1 MTLWYGGVVTS
12 GGEEVVI
19 LWNGGV
25 VEVKLMSSEGWVD
38 RRGAEEVCGRSS
50 SKFLMVSQI
59 GFDNFLGNT
68 ESLKPVDLRSGDDT

>member
-1 MTLWYGGVVTS
+1 MTS
-12 GGEEVVI
+12 GGAEVVI

-25 VEVKLMSSEGWVD
+25 VDVKLMSSEGGVD

-59 GFDNFLGNT
+59 GFDNFLGNS
-68 ESLKPVDLRSGDDT
+68 ESLKPADLRSGDAT